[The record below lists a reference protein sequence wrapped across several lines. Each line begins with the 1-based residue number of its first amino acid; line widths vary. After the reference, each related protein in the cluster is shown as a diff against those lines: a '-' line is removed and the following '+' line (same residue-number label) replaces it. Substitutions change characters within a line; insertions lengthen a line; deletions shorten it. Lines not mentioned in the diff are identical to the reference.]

1 MANVKVA
8 KEVIQ
13 RAPCIMIRQA
23 HTDVTTNAVLG
34 EFLCRGGKI
43 LLLLSCV
50 MLLPCKGETM
60 NENQKYCSKA
70 DKLINEFEKNNDPEL
85 LNEADES
92 LENVLIMEE
101 KNPDIRKELR
111 MSSLGLWVRLVGIL
125 DRLIDPAF
133 NPDDVPSR
141 LVSPP
146 EDSDGTT
153 CKPGCPPEKIKDPG
167 LRATYIKAIAD
178 NKEKTRKYVLQVDLR
193 RLEEQITPHAIE
205 YIRKFITSTPAD
217 KSALRQ
223 FADKYVHMAARK
235 ESLLKLLD
243 ADTGGADKNSAPK

>member
-1 MANVKVA
+1 
-8 KEVIQ
+8 
-13 RAPCIMIRQA
+13 MIRQV
-23 HTDVTTNAVLG
+23 HTDVSKITVIG
-34 EFLCRGGKI
+34 ELLCRSGKI
-43 LLLLSCV
+43 LLLLSWV

-70 DKLINEFEKNNDPEL
+70 DKLINEFEKNNDPQL
-85 LNEADES
+85 LDEADES

-111 MSSLGLWVRLVGIL
+111 MSSLNLWVRLVGIL

-141 LVSPP
+141 IVSPP

-153 CKPGCPPEKIKDPG
+153 GKPGCSPETIKDPVI
-167 LRATYIKAIAD
+167 RANYIKAIAD
-178 NKEKTRKYVLQVDLR
+178 NKEKTRNYVLQVDLR

-205 YIRKFITSTPAD
+205 YIRKFITNTPAD

-223 FADKYVHMAARK
+223 FVDKYVRIAARK
-235 ESLLKLLD
+235 ESLLRLLD
-243 ADTGGADKNSAPK
+243 ADKSGADKNNSHK